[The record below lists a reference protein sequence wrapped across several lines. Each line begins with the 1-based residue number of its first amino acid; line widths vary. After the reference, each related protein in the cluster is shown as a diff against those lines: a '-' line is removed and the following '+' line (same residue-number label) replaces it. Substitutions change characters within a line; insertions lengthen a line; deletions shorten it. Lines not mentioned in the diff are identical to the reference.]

1 MKKKN
6 VKDNKGKK
14 IPQQPNTFVPQN
26 LLNLIR
32 EPKYIQCPE
41 NLKEKIL
48 EYEPEAFPFEIP
60 EEWVEKTE
68 EELNNELLPEEFI
81 MKEKEKEKEKENQ
94 KTIERTI
101 EKKLTKLDKKKEKL
115 TKKEK
120 DKTETIETKEEN
132 SQKEKE
138 KEKDKEKEKE
148 EEEIIYPLYEDEM
161 HNTLINNLPLSF
173 IKLTKNN
180 FAWLRP
186 SEYVINETIDKEIK
200 RLYPKKKYIQM
211 REDIKMTYEA
221 EKELNKLKESD
232 KNNKDYSEE
241 EDDINALMNDDS
253 ETLKRTIYKDFYK
266 FLDNKKK
273 INIVNY
279 TERDETDEEYQ
290 TRVNDTIERQKESLA
305 KYKTTK
311 DKKGEKPVVQ
321 KPEDFSK
328 IKIYNLQPSDLDVK
342 FLIDR
347 EKMCKSFKDKNDFRI
362 NYAFISWL
370 TSVFQ
375 NILDLNILDCY
386 TNKSII
392 CNIYPQK
399 NGNPIYNP
407 SGHYAIKLYFMGKP
421 RRIDIDDRMPCN
433 IHGEYILPKC
443 EELSEIWPALFIK
456 ALMKLNIY
464 KIRHPFYEKNEENVD
479 TSYIYALTGYHT
491 QILKYMSLES
501 EIHDILKNNIN
512 DEIYRNKTKFI
523 LCLNLL
529 QKKVDGV
536 KKEKY
541 YEEILDIYNK
551 IKENNLIREETLV
564 KENEDIN
571 NNNFNNNNKNNKPLV
586 FTQTDKKITLLSKEN
601 KSNIKKPENR
611 KSLFTFSPFG
621 GGKGNTGIKF
631 LLTKDNITNS
641 ISRGKEIKNQRT
653 GKKQK
658 TISIKGKLFL
668 ENQIDILY
676 NFAYSINDYFSN
688 GNFNMSRLKVLDF
701 EDLKRNLKANNV
713 IFKQLSQIEKRE
725 FFNRRKVLKAKQLEI
740 KNHRIQEI
748 QKEGKPFL
756 IIKIKS
762 ECKNKYKIDS
772 GMTFTEDDI
781 YMAKKCILNNW
792 NFPPPEFFN
801 KYFKKYENNIND
813 IEEET
818 KEKSEKKKKKKISS
832 LDFTRENYI
841 QLIGD
846 EINKY
851 NSTENIKEPLVKS
864 DGGNWINFSDFNFL
878 FNTIL
883 ILYNPKN
890 LFIGGNISV
899 DDNWLDYKMDCFE
912 PKDDFNVI
920 KLNKEN
926 IENKDKIYNC
936 FIIFEPNNDRT
947 LLGKDKI
954 DNYIIFDLL
963 DENNNIISKNITMNK
978 FYSTHIIEN
987 LSGNL
992 SYYIIIKGGIYHFGF
1007 YLQFYSEA
1015 HLIENLSYQNYLS
1028 QILDYKICNFKFEH
1042 PYIANENFYLLTRL
1056 HITPNNSSEE
1066 NNNEKKDELNLGGL
1080 KIIFNIKYPI
1090 KHLKKYMKIFIQKEE
1105 EEEDNKYHKGKEVF
1119 INEQIHLEEG
1129 NYLIAIYF
1137 QNLPSTIK
1145 ENSGEINI
1153 VYSNKNYIINQIEN
1167 IDFYEIG
1174 DKYKPNKYN
1183 IVFKEKIFSCDNIYT
1198 SLYIE
1203 LNQEN
1208 EKNNEKYNLIYL
1220 LYQLGDKENKN
1231 IEILDSKFSYNL
1243 RGTLIHKFESYNT
1256 LLIPNIKLKGGL
1268 IVPENKKGPKKDHQ
1282 IPETI
1287 YYPYLLICY
1296 INSPNVLNIKNLS
1309 WKIKIFSSDNL
1320 CFVADSSKEENE
1332 QLMKNGWEE
1341 QEPGRANLAKISR
1354 KRFLFEKMRK
1364 EGGEI
1369 KNEEDMEILKNIRIR
1384 KTTKEKEEEQQNLN
1398 TNKGQKKKVGVN
1410 NIKIQISNKKEDNK
1424 KEEGAPQTKLNFLL
1438 NMNKSLPKSTEI
1450 NIRHKSLYIKNY
1462 LKYVYD
1468 SRTLRLSTLNDQYLK
1483 IINNEKVSTEKSK
1496 KIFESIQSFDKIFK
1510 TEMSSTFY
1518 KSQQPKEEM
1527 FNTFYKNDI
1536 SMRSTEIIG
1545 IKDLMKS
1552 RDNLKAKFKIR
1563 INAENSV
1570 KDVLKN
1576 YLING
1581 YDYNY
1586 MLQIYKD
1593 TIGILSKD
1601 NNDEI
1606 KLLKLLSAKRE
1617 DDIKNQMKK
1626 FSAKDKNN
1634 VTKIIEEIEFNQLI
1648 ISEET
1653 MAKLR
1658 EFIK

>member
-6 VKDNKGKK
+6 IKDNKGKK

-41 NLKEKIL
+41 NLKEKIF

-68 EELNNELLPEEFI
+68 EEINNELLPEELI
-81 MKEKEKEKEKENQ
+81 IKEKEKETL
-94 KTIERTI
+94 KTIERTE
-101 EKKLTKLDKKKEKL
+101 EKKSTK

-120 DKTETIETKEEN
+120 IIKKDKDKMESIEAKEDNN

-138 KEKDKEKEKE
+138 KEEEKKE
-148 EEEIIYPLYEDEM
+148 EEIKYPLYEDNM
-161 HNTLINNLPLSF
+161 HNILINNLPLSF

-180 FAWLRP
+180 FSWLRP
-186 SEYVINETIDKEIK
+186 SEYVINEQLDKEIK

-211 REDIKMTYEA
+211 REDIKETYETD
-221 EKELNKLKESD
+221 KELNKLKNQD
-232 KNNKDYSEE
+232 KNSSEE
-241 EDDINALMNDDS
+241 EDDINALIKDDS

-279 TERDETDEEYQ
+279 TERDETDEEFQ
-290 TRVNDTIERQKESLA
+290 TRINDTIEKQKELLN
-305 KYKTTK
+305 KYKNTK
-311 DKKGEKPVVQ
+311 EKKTEKPIVQ
-321 KPEDFSK
+321 KPEDFTK
-328 IKIYNLQPSDLDVK
+328 TKIYNLHPSDLDVK
-342 FLIDR
+342 VLIDK
-347 EKMCKSFKDKNDFRI
+347 EKSCKSFKDKNDFRI
-362 NYAFISWL
+362 NYSFISWL
-370 TSVFQ
+370 TSLFQ
-375 NILDLNILDCY
+375 SILDLNINDCY

-392 CNIYPQK
+392 NNIYPQK

-407 SGHYAIKLYFMGKP
+407 GGHYIIKLYFMGKP
-421 RRIDIDDRMPCN
+421 RRIDIDDRIPCN
-433 IHGEYILPKC
+433 INGEYILPKC
-443 EELSEIWPALFIK
+443 EDLSEIWPALFIK

-491 QILKYMSLES
+491 QILKYSNLEN
-501 EIHDILKNNIN
+501 EIHDILKNNIS
-512 DEIYRNKTKFI
+512 DDIYTNKTKFI

-529 QKKVDGV
+529 QKKSDGI

-541 YEEILDIYNK
+541 YEEILEIYDKMKDNNT
-551 IKENNLIREETLV
+551 IKEDTLINKD
-564 KENEDIN
+564 KENEDISP
-571 NNNFNNNNKNNKPLV
+571 NNKNKNLNFAQTNKKVPS
-586 FTQTDKKITLLSKEN
+586 FHNEKKLKEN
-601 KSNIKKPENR
+601 SKKSMNR
-611 KSLFTFSPFG
+611 KSLFPFSPFV
-621 GGKGNTGIKF
+621 GKNNQNSGFRFLISKDIISNIKG
-631 LLTKDNITNS
+631 KDM
-641 ISRGKEIKNQRT
+641 KNQRT
-653 GKKQK
+653 SKKQK

-668 ENQIDILY
+668 ENQIDILF

-688 GNFNMSRLKVLDF
+688 GHFNMQRLKVLDF

-713 IFKQLSQIEKRE
+713 VFKQLSQIEKRE
-725 FFNRRKVLKAKQLEI
+725 FFNRRKILKAKQLEI

-762 ECKNKYKIDS
+762 ECKNKYQIDS
-772 GMTFTEDDI
+772 GMPFTEDDI

-801 KYFKKYENNIND
+801 KYFRKYENNNHEID
-813 IEEET
+813 EET

-851 NSTENIKEPLVKS
+851 NSSENIKEPLIKQ

-878 FNTIL
+878 FNTLL
-883 ILYNPKN
+883 ILYNPKK
-890 LFIGGNISV
+890 LFLGGNISL
-899 DDNWLDYKMDCFE
+899 DNNWLDYKYDCYE
-912 PKDDFNVI
+912 PKDDFNVV

-936 FIIFEPNNDRT
+936 FIIFEPNNDKT
-947 LLGKDKI
+947 LLSKDKL

-963 DENNNIISKNITMNK
+963 DENNNIISKNITLNK
-978 FYSTHIIEN
+978 FYSTFIIEN

-992 SYYIIIKGGIYHFGF
+992 SYYIIIRGGIYHFGF

-1015 HLIENLSYQNYLS
+1015 HFIENMSYQNYLS
-1028 QILDYKICNFKFEH
+1028 QILDYKISSFKFEH
-1042 PYIANENFYLLTRL
+1042 PYISNENFYLLTRL
-1056 HITPNNSSEE
+1056 YITPNNSSEE
-1066 NNNEKKDELNLGGL
+1066 NNTEIKDDIKFGDI
-1080 KIIFNIKYPI
+1080 KILFNINYPI
-1090 KHLKKYMKIFIQKEE
+1090 KHLKKYMKIFIQREE
-1105 EEEDNKYHKGKEVF
+1105 DDNKYNQGKEVF
-1119 INEQIHLEEG
+1119 INENINLKEG

-1137 QNLPSTIK
+1137 QNLPWTIK
-1145 ENSGEINI
+1145 ENAGEINI
-1153 VYSNKNYIINQIEN
+1153 AYSNKNYIINQIEN
-1167 IDFYEIG
+1167 IDYYEIG
-1174 DKYKPNKYN
+1174 DKYKSNKYN

-1203 LNQEN
+1203 LNQLN
-1208 EKNNEKYNLIYL
+1208 QEKNENYNLVYL
-1220 LYQLGDKENKN
+1220 LYQLGDKDDKN
-1231 IEILDSKFSYNL
+1231 IDILESKFSYNL
-1243 RGTLIHKFESYNT
+1243 RGTLIHKFESYNN
-1256 LLIPNIKLKGGL
+1256 LLIPSIKLKGGL
-1268 IVPENKKGPKKDHQ
+1268 IVPENKKQKNQHQ
-1282 IPETI
+1282 TPEI
-1287 YYPYLLICY
+1287 VYYPYLLICY
-1296 INSPNVLNIKNLS
+1296 INSPNVLSITNLE

-1320 CFVADSSKEENE
+1320 CFIADSSKEENE

-1354 KRFLFEKMRK
+1354 KRFILEKIKK

-1369 KNEEDMEILKNIRIR
+1369 KNEEDLEILKIKRDR
-1384 KTTKEKEEEQQNLN
+1384 KTTKEKEEEQQNIN
-1398 TNKGQKKKVGVN
+1398 NNKDNNKNAKKKIGAS
-1410 NIKIQISNKKEDNK
+1410 NIKIQINSKKEENKKEVVP
-1424 KEEGAPQTKLNFLL
+1424 PQNKLNFLL
-1438 NMNKSLPKSTEI
+1438 NMNKYLPKSSEI

-1462 LKYVYD
+1462 LKYAYD
-1468 SRTLRLSTLNDQYLK
+1468 NRILRLSTVTDQYNK
-1483 IINNEKVSTEKSK
+1483 IINNEKISTEKSK
-1496 KIFESIQSFDKIFK
+1496 KIFESIESFDKLFK

-1527 FNTFYKNDI
+1527 FSTFYKNDL
-1536 SMRSTEIIG
+1536 SMRSTELDNIN
-1545 IKDLMKS
+1545 DLMKS
-1552 RDNLKAKFKIR
+1552 RDSLKAKFKMK
-1563 INAENSV
+1563 INAENLV

-1576 YLING
+1576 YLLNG

-1586 MLQIYKD
+1586 MIQIYKD
-1593 TIGILSKD
+1593 TIGILGK
-1601 NNDEI
+1601 NYEDEI
-1606 KLLKLLSAKRE
+1606 KLLKLLSSKKE
-1617 DDIKNQMKK
+1617 EEIKNQIKK

-1634 VTKIIEEIEFNQLI
+1634 VTKLIEEIELNQLM
-1648 ISEET
+1648 ISKET
-1653 MAKLR
+1653 MTKLR